1 MGGLSGSG
9 RWARTGLNWIAAVTA
24 GTALVLASI
33 LALVFAATVAMAV
46 VLAGALFGLY
56 ALAVRAHRGARSEGP
71 MVIEA
76 RKVGH
81 QWVAYDWDRRAR

>member
-1 MGGLSGSG
+1 MGRLSGSG
-9 RWARTGLNWIAAVTA
+9 HWARTGLNWIAAVIA
-24 GTALVLASI
+24 GTALVLAAV
-33 LALVFAATVAMAV
+33 LAVVFAATVAVAV

-56 ALAVRAHRGARSEGP
+56 ALAVRTHRGARHDGP

-81 QWVAYDWDRRAR
+81 SWVAYDWDRRAR